1 MTEDTH
7 ERTYRKDYRPS
18 DFLVDAIDLCFELD
32 PAESVVRAK
41 MQLRRNPGLPKSNAP
56 LRLHGDELELR
67 SVRLDG
73 AALDSTRFE
82 ADSQGLQIPDVSERF
97 ELETEVVIHPA
108 ENTKLMGLYTSSDTF
123 CTQCEAEGFRRI
135 TYYLDRP
142 DVMARFTTRV
152 EADQANYPV
161 LLSNGNRVGQGELSN
176 GRHWVQWEDPF
187 RKPSYLFALVAGDL
201 VCHHGTFTTASGR
214 EVALEIWVEADNAD
228 KCEHALA
235 SLQAAMKWDEET
247 YGLEYDLDI
256 YMIVA
261 VNDFNMG
268 AMENKGLNIFNSKY
282 VLAKPSTA
290 TDDDYEGIESVVSH
304 EYFHNWTGN
313 RVTCRDWFQLTLKE
327 GLTVFRDQ
335 EFSADMTSRAV
346 QRVKD
351 VTRLRTAQF
360 AEDAGP
366 LAHPIRPESYIEMNN
381 FYTATVYEKG
391 AEVVRLYQTLLGREG
406 FRKGLRHYLSKH
418 DGCAVT
424 CDDFRQAMADANGVE
439 FTQLERWYLQAGT
452 PVVRAHGSWDESA
465 GVYALTLEQS
475 QRVLPGQPE
484 PLPLPISM
492 RVGLLGADGTDIPG
506 TVRTLELAEAEQT
519 FTFENVSERPVASI
533 GRDFSAPIK
542 LCVERTD
549 EELAFLMAHDSDPFN
564 RWEAGQ
570 DLAKRILLRLVE
582 RVLEDEPLELDDGL
596 VQAFQ
601 RVLSDPS
608 LDGSIKALT
617 LTLPSEELLAQELD
631 LVDPDAVHRARR
643 FVVRGVATAL
653 REEWKGTYEQHARG
667 TDAIDKAQIDRRRIK
682 NRALRYLVA
691 LEEQETID
699 LAAEQFGTAT
709 AMTDYE
715 AAFMSLVDLVSPET
729 DRAIGE
735 FYQRWRD
742 EPLVLDKWFRMQ
754 AMSSAPSAF
763 ERVVALSQHP
773 DFNLANPNRARSLLY
788 AFAAGNP
795 VGFHRADGEAYKF
808 VADQILEL
816 DAINPQVAA
825 RIVASFNQWK
835 RYESHRSS
843 LMKAELERIAS
854 RPRISKDV
862 SEIVE
867 RALSAH

>member
-1 MTEDTH
+1 MTEGRH
-7 ERTYRKDYRPS
+7 ERIYRKDYQPS
-18 DFLVDAIDLCFELD
+18 DFLVDAIDLSFELS
-32 PAESVVRAK
+32 PAETLVKAK
-41 MQLRRNPGLPKSNAP
+41 MQFRRNPDLPAGSGP
-56 LRLHGDELELR
+56 LVLHGDELELR

-73 AALDSTRFE
+73 SLLDSAGFD
-82 ADSQGLQIPDVSERF
+82 ADSQSLRIPGAPDSF
-97 ELETEVVIHPA
+97 ELETEVLIRPDD
-108 ENTKLMGLYTSSDTF
+108 NTKLMGLYTSSNTF

-142 DVMARFTTRV
+142 DVMARFTTRI
-152 EADQANYPV
+152 EADRAAYPV
-161 LLSNGNRVGQGELSN
+161 LLSNGNRVGQGELPG

-201 VCHHGTFTTASGR
+201 VCHRGTFTTASGR

-235 SLQAAMKWDEET
+235 SLRAAMKWDEET
-247 YGLEYDLDI
+247 YGLEYDLDV

-406 FRKGLRHYLSKH
+406 FRRGLRHYLEKH

-424 CDDFRQAMADANGVE
+424 CDDFRTAMADANGVDL
-439 FTQLERWYLQAGT
+439 TQLELWYRQAGT
-452 PVVRAHGSWDESA
+452 PLVRASGTWDEA
-465 GVYALTLEQS
+465 TAVYTLSFTQS
-475 QRVLPGQPE
+475 QRASSGE
-484 PLPLPISM
+484 PASLPLPIPI
-492 RVGLLGADGTDIPG
+492 RVGLLGADGQDIAG
-506 TVRTLELAEAEQT
+506 TARTLELTEAEQT
-519 FTFENVSERPVASI
+519 FTFDNVFERPVASL
-533 GRDFSAPIK
+533 GRGFSAPIK
-542 LCVERTD
+542 LEVDRSH
-549 EELAFLMAHDSDPFN
+549 EELAFLMAHDSDSFN
-564 RWEAGQ
+564 RWEASQ
-570 DLAKRILLRLVE
+570 ELAR
-582 RVLEDEPLELDDGL
+582 RVLLGLVKRVVEGQPLELDEGL
-596 VQAFQ
+596 VQAF
-601 RVLSDPS
+601 RKVLSDPS
-608 LDGSIKALT
+608 LDGSMKALT
-617 LTLPSEELLAQELD
+617 LTLPSEELLAQELSV
-631 LVDPDAVHRARR
+631 VDPDAVHQARR
-643 FVVRGVATAL
+643 FAVREVASAL
-653 REEWKGTYEQHARG
+653 HTDLMRAYEQHARG
-667 TDAIDKAQIDRRRIK
+667 TEAVDKVQIARRRMK

-691 LEEQETID
+691 LEQPETI
-699 LAAEQFGTAT
+699 AMAVEQFGTAQG
-709 AMTDYE
+709 MTDYE
-715 AAFMSLVDLVSPET
+715 AAFSSLIDLVSPET
-729 DRAIGE
+729 DRAIEE
-735 FYQRWRD
+735 FYERWHGD
-742 EPLVLDKWFRMQ
+742 ALVLDKWFRMQ
-754 AMSSAPSAF
+754 AMSSTPAAF
-763 ERVVALSQHP
+763 DRVVALSKHRA
-773 DFNLANPNRARSLLY
+773 FNLSNPNRVRSLLY

-795 VGFHRADGEAYKF
+795 VGFHRADGEAYRF
-808 VADQILEL
+808 IADQILEL

-825 RIVASFNQWK
+825 RIVSSFNQWK
-835 RYESHRSS
+835 RYEPGRSG
-843 LMKAELERIAS
+843 LMRTELERTAS
-854 RPRISKDV
+854 HPGISKDV

-867 RALSAH
+867 RALSG